1 MDQRLGSYFRVSMSS
16 SAMNESRLH
25 EKSVE
30 ELRKLL
36 SDKDAYESYLHSIE
50 EVKQLDTVSVVP
62 FFLAGSLLIWEFW
75 QLRNDL
81 RKSNVNL
88 ARHNL
93 GKESE
98 MAELRNQCMI
108 IRTTELAT
116 AQEKFSDAQ
125 RREKEILARSSP
137 ASILNKL
144 QEAANA
150 ADDESESLHHKLLSG
165 ELEFPEF
172 LQKYRQQRVLY
183 HRRTLLRLA
192 ALAG

>member
-1 MDQRLGSYFRVSMSS
+1 
-16 SAMNESRLH
+16 MNESMLH
-25 EKSVE
+25 DKCVE

-36 SDKDAYESYLHSIE
+36 SDKDAYENYLHSIE
-50 EVKQLDTVSVVP
+50 EVKQLDT
-62 FFLAGSLLIWEFW
+62 
-75 QLRNDL
+75 LRNDL
-81 RKSNVNL
+81 RKRNVTL

-116 AQEKFSDAQ
+116 AQEKFLDAQ

-150 ADDESESLHHKLLSG
+150 ADDESESLHRKLLSG
-165 ELEFPEF
+165 ELKVPEF

-192 ALAG
+192 ALAC

>member
-1 MDQRLGSYFRVSMSS
+1 
-16 SAMNESRLH
+16 
-25 EKSVE
+25 SVE

-36 SDKDAYESYLHSIE
+36 SDKDAYENYLHSIE
-50 EVKQLDTVSVVP
+50 EVKQLDSDT
-62 FFLAGSLLIWEFW
+62 
-75 QLRNDL
+75 LRNDL
-81 RKSNVNL
+81 KKSNVTL

-116 AQEKFSDAQ
+116 AQEKFLDAQ

-150 ADDESESLHHKLLSG
+150 ADDESESLHRNLLSG
-165 ELEFPEF
+165 ELEVPGF

-192 ALAG
+192 A